1 MHLSQTGFSERDPRE
16 GRSGNRPRQRDY
28 ASAKYEEFKEP
39 DPEERSQRPRLNLK
53 PRTVKDPVNQL
64 ADSAKRMAIF
74 GEGKPREENDKAVE
88 SESLKKNTQP
98 DR

>member
-39 DPEERSQRPRLNLK
+39 DPG
-53 PRTVKDPVNQL
+53 
-64 ADSAKRMAIF
+64 AHFIYHW
-74 GEGKPREENDKAVE
+74 
-88 SESLKKNTQP
+88 LKKSINYSIV
-98 DR
+98 